1 MADTVTKTY
10 NLADLFEVVAA
21 ACPDRLALVAGE
33 HRLTYAELDHR
44 AERTAVALSEHGISA
59 GDWVGVLSYNR
70 VEWVELMISL
80 HKLRAVPINVNYR
93 YTATE
98 LRHVMTD
105 AGVTGMVYERGFT
118 SLLETVLPETPG
130 CKTLIELDDGTSDH
144 ELGLV
149 GAVSY
154 DAAVRS
160 AAGTVPATDRSS
172 DDRYVVY
179 TGGTTGLPK
188 GVVWRCEDIF
198 FGAFRGGNV
207 TGPPITSPDQLAQHA
222 EHPPRVTITM
232 APLMHGG
239 AQWTT
244 WISLTNGGTLV
255 LSTDRSF
262 DAEKTW
268 QLIALEGVQTIQ
280 LIGDAMGRPLAE
292 SFDSNL
298 DISKLTVIANGAAP
312 MSEAVRTALR
322 KCVPNVKVVD
332 SYGSSEAGAD
342 GTAVDT
348 TGGTRTFRPGPQ
360 TAVLD
365 DDLRPLPP
373 GSAASGLIARRG
385 YLPLGYHNDPSK
397 TATTFLTDP
406 DGVRWVISGD
416 RAIVEPDGSI
426 RLLGRGN
433 TVINTGGEKVYPDEV
448 EAQLKADPSVFD
460 AVVVGVP
467 DPRFGEQV
475 TALVTLRGDHFDE
488 DALRERLRAELAGY
502 KVPKRIL
509 VVAEVRRTPA
519 GKPEYRWAREYAAAN
534 S

>member
-1 MADTVTKTY
+1 MDDSVTASY
-10 NLADLFEVVAA
+10 NLADLFEIVAR

-33 HRLTYAELDHR
+33 HRLTYAELDRR
-44 AERTAVALSEHGISA
+44 ADRTAVALNEHGISA

-70 VEWVELMISL
+70 VEWVELMIGL
-80 HKLRAVPINVNYR
+80 HKLQAVPININYR
-93 YTATE
+93 YTAAE

-105 AGVTGMVYERGFT
+105 AGVTGMVYERAFT
-118 SLLETVLPETPG
+118 SLLETVLPDTPG
-130 CKTLIELDDGTSDH
+130 CKTLLELDDGTAVH
-144 ELGLV
+144 RAGLV
-149 GAVSY
+149 GAVCY

-160 AAGTVPATDRSS
+160 ATGSIPTTDRSS

-207 TGPPITSPDQLAQHA
+207 TGPPITSPHELAQHA
-222 EHPPRVTITM
+222 DHPPRVTITM

-262 DAEKTW
+262 DAAKTW
-268 QLIALEGVQTIQ
+268 RLIASEGVQTIQ

-292 SFDSNL
+292 AFDGSL
-298 DISKLTVIANGAAP
+298 DVSAVSVIANGAAP

-322 KCVPNVKVVD
+322 ERVPHVKVVD

-348 TGGTRTFRPGPQ
+348 TGGTRTFRPGAQ

-365 DDLRPLPP
+365 DDLEPLPP

-385 YLPLGYHNDPSK
+385 YLPLGYHNDQAK
-397 TATTFLTDP
+397 TESTFLTDAH
-406 DGVRWVISGD
+406 GVRWVISGD

-448 EAQLKADPSVFD
+448 EAALKADPSVSD

-467 DPRFGEQV
+467 DARFGERV
-475 TALVTLRGDHFDE
+475 TALITLRGSDFDE
-488 DALRERLRAELAGY
+488 AALRGSLRNELAGY

-519 GKPEYRWAREYAAAN
+519 GKPEYRWAREYAASN